1 MNTSKNTSKAFT
13 LIELLVVI
21 AIIGLLSS
29 VVLASVNSAREKAQ
43 YAAARVEMEQ
53 FIKAAIIAQGEV
65 GGVLEDI
72 TGSYCTG
79 CVTSCRPNDM
89 RGVPETHACFVGWEN
104 VRSLIQNATDGSIE
118 GLERMDRDP
127 WGSPYYFDENE
138 GEGGNCNNRDTI
150 RTLGPDGVYNTGD
163 ELVISI
169 PLSGLCD

>member
-29 VVLASVNSAREKAQ
+29 VVLAS
-43 YAAARVEMEQ
+43 
-53 FIKAAIIAQGEV
+53 
-65 GGVLEDI
+65 
-72 TGSYCTG
+72 
-79 CVTSCRPNDM
+79 
-89 RGVPETHACFVGWEN
+89 EN